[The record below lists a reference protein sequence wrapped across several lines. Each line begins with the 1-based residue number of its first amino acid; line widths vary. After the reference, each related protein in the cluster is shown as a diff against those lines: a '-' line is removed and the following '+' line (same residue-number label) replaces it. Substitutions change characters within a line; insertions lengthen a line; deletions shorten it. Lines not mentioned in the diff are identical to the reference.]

1 MGNNLKEFINSDMGL
16 IDKKTPDNID
26 PKTSA
31 KTTTDKS
38 VEMSRQP
45 YNWTIYNIKLQEK
58 ELEHSSK
65 ANEFSKNPEGF
76 YKFLES
82 IGESNKFENYFE
94 KIDPK
99 EKLKEISRDK
109 AYKVMET
116 LLSKRNTTDII
127 KRNLPTIEEIKNK
140 EILLLDKLTKIAETI
155 KDVMNEE
162 EKNVIMSYFAE
173 KIK

>member
-82 IGESNKFENYFE
+82 IGESNKFDNVVAVPSLIGHGSLALSIGTTSTNILLNQNHFTMIAYPPDPGA
-94 KIDPK
+94 IDVCLPSANA
-99 EKLKEISRDK
+99 EGRI
-109 AYKVMET
+109 Y
-116 LLSKRNTTDII
+116 II
-127 KRNLPTIEEIKNK
+127 K
-140 EILLLDKLTKIAETI
+140 
-155 KDVMNEE
+155 
-162 EKNVIMSYFAE
+162 
-173 KIK
+173 